1 MLKTRKRKTVRELVS
16 GKPHSDG
23 RENFARTF
31 DVSRETLDRLTVY
44 ADMLAKWQ
52 RRINLVGPATIEVL
66 WTRHFAD
73 SLELG
78 QHAPSGS
85 KTWLD
90 IGTGAG
96 FPGMV
101 IATCGQQKNLQV
113 NLVEAN
119 VRKCAFLREVTRRIK
134 APVTIHNRR
143 IEAIDSQAIQT
154 MAPDVVTARALAPLD
169 LLLKLAQK
177 PLEYG
182 AVGVFPRG
190 QDVEDELTSST
201 KCWKMEAEIVERN
214 FGLPGKV
221 LVVHRCA
228 RK

>member
-1 MLKTRKRKTVRELVS
+1 MREPVTGFS
-16 GKPHSDG
+16 HTDG
-23 RENFARTF
+23 REGFARTF
-31 DVSRETLDRLTVY
+31 DVSRETMERLTVY
-44 ADMLAKWQ
+44 ADMLIKWQ
-52 RRINLVGPATIEVL
+52 RRINLVGPATIEIL
-66 WTRHFAD
+66 WRRHFAD

-78 QHAPSGS
+78 HHAPSGTKS
-85 KTWLD
+85 WLD

-119 VRKCAFLREVTRRIK
+119 VRKCAFLREVSRRIR
-134 APVTIHNRR
+134 APVTIHNCR
-143 IEAIDSQAIQT
+143 IEAIDSQTIQT
-154 MAPDVVTARALAPLD
+154 LAPDVVTARALAPLD

-177 PLEYG
+177 PLECG

-190 QDVEDELTSST
+190 QDVEDELTAST
-201 KCWKMEAEIVERN
+201 KCWKIDAEIVERN

>member
-1 MLKTRKRKTVRELVS
+1 LTDNS
-16 GKPHSDG
+16 IAQGKDT
-23 RENFARTF
+23 FARTF
-31 DVSRETLDRLTVY
+31 DVSRETMERLSIY
-44 ADMLAKWQ
+44 ADMLTKWQ
-52 RRINLVGPATIEVL
+52 KRINLVGPATIEVL

-73 SLELG
+73 SLELER
-78 QHAPSGS
+78 HAPSGA
-85 KTWLD
+85 KNWID

-119 VRKCAFLREVTRRIK
+119 VRKCAFLREVSRRIK
-134 APVTIHNRR
+134 APVKIHNCR
-143 IEAIDSQAIQT
+143 IEAIDSQAIQA
-154 MAPDVVTARALAPLD
+154 MALDVVTARALAPLD

-177 PLEYG
+177 PLECG

-190 QDVEDELTSST
+190 QDVEDELTSTT
-201 KCWKMEAEIVERN
+201 KCWKIEAEIVERN
-214 FGLPGKV
+214 FGLPGKILIV
-221 LVVHRCA
+221 KKCA

>member
-1 MLKTRKRKTVRELVS
+1 VPEPLTDKTIAEGKRE
-16 GKPHSDG
+16 
-23 RENFARTF
+23 FARTYN
-31 DVSRETLDRLTVY
+31 VSRETMERLSIY
-44 ADMLAKWQ
+44 ADMLTKWQ

-73 SLELG
+73 SLELVR
-78 QHAPSGS
+78 HAPSGA
-85 KTWLD
+85 KNWID

-101 IATCGQQKNLQV
+101 IATCGQQKNIQV

-119 VRKCAFLREVTRRIK
+119 ARKCSFLREVSRRIK
-134 APVTIHNRR
+134 APVKIHNCR

-154 MAPDVVTARALAPLD
+154 MALDVVTARALAPLD

-177 PLEYG
+177 PLECG

-190 QDVEDELTSST
+190 QDVEDELTAST
-201 KCWKMEAEIVERN
+201 KCWKIEAEIVERN
-214 FGLPGKV
+214 FGLPGKILIV
-221 LVVHRCA
+221 KKCA

>member
-1 MLKTRKRKTVRELVS
+1 VREPLT
-16 GKPHSDG
+16 GNPIIGH
-23 RENFARTF
+23 RHEFARTF
-31 DVSRETLDRLTVY
+31 DVSRETMERLTVY
-44 ADMLAKWQ
+44 ADMLTKWQ

-78 QHAPSGS
+78 HHAPSGS
-85 KTWLD
+85 RNWLD

-101 IATCGQQKNLQV
+101 LATCGQQKNLQV

-119 VRKCAFLREVTRRIK
+119 ERKCAFLREVSRRIK
-134 APVTIHNRR
+134 APVTIHNCR

-154 MAPDVVTARALAPLD
+154 MALDVVTARALAPLD

-177 PLEYG
+177 PLEFG

-190 QDVEDELTSST
+190 QDVEDELTAST
-201 KCWKMEAEIVERN
+201 KCWKIEAEIVERN
-214 FGLPGKV
+214 FGLPGKI
-221 LVVHRCA
+221 LVVHECA

>member
-1 MLKTRKRKTVRELVS
+1 MPEPLTDKTIAEGKRE
-16 GKPHSDG
+16 
-23 RENFARTF
+23 FARTYN
-31 DVSRETLDRLTVY
+31 VSRETMERLSIY
-44 ADMLAKWQ
+44 ADMLTKWQ

-73 SLELG
+73 SLELVR
-78 QHAPSGS
+78 HAPSGA
-85 KTWLD
+85 KNWID

-101 IATCGQQKNLQV
+101 IATCGQQKNIQV

-119 VRKCAFLREVTRRIK
+119 ARKCAFLREVSRRIK
-134 APVTIHNRR
+134 APVKIHNCR

-154 MAPDVVTARALAPLD
+154 MALDVVTARALAPLD

-177 PLEYG
+177 PLECG

-190 QDVEDELTSST
+190 QDVEDELTAST
-201 KCWKMEAEIVERN
+201 KCWKIEAEIVERN
-214 FGLPGKV
+214 FGLPGKILIV
-221 LVVHRCA
+221 KKCA

>member
-1 MLKTRKRKTVRELVS
+1 VREPLT
-16 GKPHSDG
+16 GNFTTDDRH
-23 RENFARTF
+23 EFARTF
-31 DVSRETLDRLTVY
+31 DVSRETMERLTVY
-44 ADMLAKWQ
+44 ADMLTKWQ

-78 QHAPSGS
+78 HHAPSGA
-85 KTWLD
+85 KNWLD

-119 VRKCAFLREVTRRIK
+119 VRKCAFLREVSRRIK
-134 APVTIHNRR
+134 APVTIHNCR

-154 MAPDVVTARALAPLD
+154 MALDVVTARALAPLD

-177 PLEYG
+177 PLECG
-182 AVGVFPRG
+182 AVGIFPRG
-190 QDVEDELTSST
+190 QDVEDELTAST
-201 KCWKMEAEIVERN
+201 KCWKIEAEIVERS
-214 FGLPGKV
+214 FGLPGKI
-221 LVVHRCA
+221 LVVHKCV

>member
-1 MLKTRKRKTVRELVS
+1 MSDNITVE
-16 GKPHSDG
+16 GKQ
-23 RENFARTF
+23 EFARTF
-31 DVSRETLDRLTVY
+31 DVSRETMERLSIY
-44 ADMLAKWQ
+44 AAMLTKWQ
-52 RRINLVGPATIEVL
+52 RRINLVGPATLEVL

-78 QHAPSGS
+78 SHAPSGA
-85 KTWLD
+85 KNWLD

-101 IATCGQQKNLQV
+101 IATCGQQKDLQV
-113 NLVEAN
+113 DLVEAN
-119 VRKCAFLREVTRRIK
+119 VRKCAFLREVSRQIK
-134 APVTIHNRR
+134 APVKIHNCR

-154 MAPDVVTARALAPLD
+154 MATDVVTARALAPLD

-190 QDVEDELTSST
+190 QDVEDELTAST
-201 KCWKMEAEIVERN
+201 KCWKIEAEIVERS
-214 FGLPGKV
+214 FGLPGKI
-221 LVVHRCA
+221 LVVHECV